1 MIFVIFFSELL
12 VFSELKSKWV
22 IPSRKTSDLLIRS
35 FIMSN
40 LSELL
45 MVALLSWAT
54 RVIRSQALI
63 CPERSKR
70 IALSG
75 SLKWLILSKWANEQM
90 SDEQMSEFPTLHLA
104 IAVASQLNLL

>member
-1 MIFVIFFSELL
+1 MRERANERFAQKKQAILSL
-12 VFSELKSKWV
+12 VF
-22 IPSRKTSDLLIRS
+22 

-75 SLKWLILSKWANEQM
+75 SLKWLIVSKWANEQM
-90 SDEQMSEFPTLHLA
+90 SDEQMSEFPTLQLA